1 MCSPVK
7 VLFLDE
13 SGDHNLAAIDENYP
27 VFVLGGVIVDKDY
40 AEGPLAEAFDQFKHE
55 LFGRTDIA
63 LHTADIVRNR
73 NGFEKLRDP
82 EFRTRF
88 FNALN
93 SLMRELPYEAVAC
106 AFHKGDYLKRYG
118 RNAINPYHL
127 GLRVMVELLC
137 DVAGPSTRRGA
148 IIAEKRGDSLDQEV
162 DDTWRVLRTRGARY
176 AEADVIRESIQSL
189 ELRDKKDNIA
199 GLQLADLIVSPIGR
213 HILGKLDRDDWKI
226 VEEKLRRGP
235 NGCINNYGL
244 FIFPTE

>member
-1 MCSPVK
+1 M
-7 VLFLDE
+7 
-13 SGDHNLAAIDENYP
+13 
-27 VFVLGGVIVDKDY
+27 FVLGGVIVDKDY
-40 AEGPLAEAFDQFKHE
+40 AEGPLTEALDDFKVR
-55 LFGRTDIA
+55 LFGRTDIL

-88 FNALN
+88 FNGLN

-106 AFHKGDYLKRYG
+106 VFHKGDYLERYG
-118 RNAINPYHL
+118 RNAIDTYQL

-137 DVAGPSTRRGA
+137 DVAGPANWNCT
-148 IIAEKRGDSLDQEV
+148 IIAERRGDSLDHKME
-162 DDTWRVLRTRGARY
+162 DTWRVLRTRGSRY
-176 AEADVIRESIQSL
+176 AEADAIRESIQSL
-189 ELRDKKDNIA
+189 ELRDKKDNVA
-199 GLQLADLIVSPIGR
+199 GLQFADLIVSPIGR

-244 FIFPTE
+244 FIFPKE